1 MAEIP
6 APILRSWLK
15 VQLFVREYTALS
27 PATIRAITANTVRMA
42 RLDRRDRAV
51 EEREAVPVSV
61 GKFLSGAP
69 IDVDGEVIG
78 AMIAFERATL
88 EVVVV
93 ATDMVRLSWGPDD
106 EPVGWATSPSPQLPT
121 PTQIDVTIGD
131 GLVRVATTDLT
142 VQVDADGVAI
152 RDVADQLRYLELP
165 PLRRGAARTYRRRL
179 RPAEAISGLGE
190 QAAGLDLRGTTLRLW
205 NRDPGG
211 AWGPGQNPLYA
222 SIPVTL
228 SRSSAGCTLAF
239 VENSYDA
246 ELTTGP
252 PSDDAPVDV
261 EMRFVGGMVRTWVT
275 IGKHA
280 DVLERYTGLTGRHPL
295 PPRWALGY
303 HQSRWGYRTA
313 AEATEV
319 LTGYAQRG
327 IPLSVLHLDIDY
339 MDHYRVFSVSPDRY
353 GDLPALRQ
361 TADAQGARLVTIVDP
376 AVASRE
382 HDPVYSEGIEQGHF
396 VVEDDGRVHV
406 GTVWPGWAVFP
417 DFTRPATRD
426 WWAGLYPRLLDQGID
441 GIWHDMNEPTSITLT
456 GDRTIPRSARHDND
470 GRGGDHRESHNVYG
484 LLMNRAGHEGL
495 TRARPERRPFIVSR
509 SGWAGM
515 QRYAWNWTA
524 DVASSERGLLQ
535 QVTTFVGLGLS
546 GVAFTGSDIG
556 GFSGI
561 PTPELYLRWLELG
574 VVSPF
579 ARTHSV
585 LGAPAREPWCWPTPF
600 DDQVAALIA
609 LRYRILP
616 YLYTLA
622 GETAATGAPL
632 LRPLWW
638 GQPDADVPIGS
649 EEHAAML
656 LGSDLLCVMTGAP
669 GDTTTIVDLPPGAWW
684 RFRPILGLDRKPA
697 DVSTRLAGGHRVE
710 LDSVLGQPTWLAR
723 AGAVL
728 PLDDSWT
735 DGGHP
740 AGGLAPDHA
749 PGLLAFHLFPDD
761 AGRATGAC
769 LDDAGDGYG
778 PRRVDRVTLDADVG
792 TWRSDGAY
800 PRPLA
805 VSVVVHGSSLS
816 GAVCDGVE
824 VPSADISVRSG
835 ATTIRVGAFSELVL
849 LRP

>member
-1 MAEIP
+1 MVIV
-6 APILRSWLK
+6 AP
-15 VQLFVREYTALS
+15 
-27 PATIRAITANTVRMA
+27 
-42 RLDRRDRAV
+42 
-51 EEREAVPVSV
+51 
-61 GKFLSGAP
+61 
-69 IDVDGEVIG
+69 
-78 AMIAFERATL
+78 
-88 EVVVV
+88 
-93 ATDMVRLSWGPDD
+93 DMVRLSWGPDD
-106 EPVGWATSPSPQLPT
+106 EPIGWATSPAPQVPA
-121 PTQIDVTIGD
+121 PIQVDVTVDD
-131 GLVRVATTDLT
+131 GAVIVATPDLT
-142 VQVDADGVAI
+142 VRVDADGVTIVDGAGH
-152 RDVADQLRYLELP
+152 LRYHELA

-179 RPAEAISGLGE
+179 RPAESLSGLGE
-190 QAAGLDLRGTTLRLW
+190 QAVGLDLRGTTLRLW

-222 SIPVTL
+222 SIPVTV
-228 SRSSAGCTLAF
+228 SRSAAGCTLAF

-261 EMRFVGGMVRTWVT
+261 EMRFVGGMVRTWVVV
-275 IGKHA
+275 GDHA
-280 DVLERYTGLTGRHPL
+280 AVLERYTGLTGRHPL

-313 AEATEV
+313 TEATEV
-319 LTGYAQRG
+319 LAGYAERN

-353 GDLPALRQ
+353 GDLPALRE
-361 TADAQGARLVTIVDP
+361 TAGAQGARLVTIVDP

-382 HDPVYSEGIEQGHF
+382 HDPVYAEGIELGHF

-417 DFTRPATRD
+417 DFTRAATRD
-426 WWAGLYPRLLDQGID
+426 WWASLYPRLLDHGID

-495 TRARPERRPFIVSR
+495 TQARPDRRPFIVSR

-524 DVASSERGLLQ
+524 DVASSESGLLQ
-535 QVTTFVGLGLS
+535 QVSTFLGLGLS

-585 LGAPAREPWCWPTPF
+585 LGAPAREPWCWPAPIA
-600 DDQVAALIA
+600 DQVARLIA

-622 GETAATGAPL
+622 GEASATGAPL

-638 GQPDADVPIGS
+638 GQPDSDVPTGV
-649 EEHAAML
+649 EEHPAML
-656 LGSDLLCVMTGAP
+656 LGSDLLCVLTGAP
-669 GDTTTIVDLPPGAWW
+669 CDTMSTVELPAGDWW
-684 RFRPILGLDRKPA
+684 RFRPLPGLAGTTEEPEL
-697 DVSTRLAGGHRVE
+697 LAGGRRVD
-710 LDSVLGQPTWLAR
+710 LDNLLGQPTWLVR
-723 AGAVL
+723 AGSIL
-728 PLDDSWT
+728 PLDDSWA

-749 PGLLAFHLFPDD
+749 PGLLAFHVFPGGD
-761 AGRATGAC
+761 GRASGTC

-778 PRRVDRVTLDADVG
+778 PRRTDRVELDDTMI
-792 TWRSDGAY
+792 TWRTEGTY
-800 PRPLA
+800 PRPKS
-805 VSVVVHGSSLS
+805 VSVVVHGWALT
-816 GAVCDGVE
+816 GAICDGIE
-824 VPSADISVRSG
+824 VPGADISVRSG
-835 ATTIRVGAFSELVL
+835 ATTIRVAPFSELVL